1 MSDNDDAELA
11 PPRLTL
17 AALFARFL
25 RYGCLA
31 FGGPVAQIAL
41 LRQEL
46 VDRDRWTT
54 PQRFLRALA
63 VYQVLPGPE
72 ATELCCWFGLLA
84 RGRIGSLLAGLGFV
98 LPGFL
103 LMWLCA
109 YLYVA
114 IGLGSPRV
122 AAAFAGMQPAV
133 VALIARAVP
142 RIGRHAVRDA
152 AGWIAAAG
160 GAIGELAELPFA
172 LPLVFGALLFA
183 LAPRGRG
190 AVIALVAAAV
200 AAAIL
205 LWPEAAAPR
214 AAVAAAAADATAG
227 AATPSFARLLGL
239 GLQAGLLTF
248 GGAYTA
254 IPFVRND
261 AVVAHGWLTEAQFL
275 DGLAVGGVLPAPLV
289 IFGTFT
295 GYVAAA
301 LPGALAMTIGIF
313 APAFSFTLLG
323 HGLIE
328 RMIAHRPLH
337 AALDGVA
344 AAVVGLIAATAGRLL
359 VAHVRSPFAVVVFAL
374 ALAALLRWRSPWTTP
389 AIVAGGALAG
399 LLAP

>member
-1 MSDNDDAELA
+1 MSDAA
-11 PPRLTL
+11 APSPPRLSL

-41 LRQEL
+41 LRHEL

-54 PQRFLRALA
+54 PERFLRALA

-72 ATELCCWFGLLA
+72 ATELCCWFGFLA
-84 RGRIGSLLAGLGFV
+84 RGRIGSLLAGTGFV

-109 YLYVA
+109 WLYVEH
-114 IGLGSPRV
+114 GLGSPHV
-122 AAAFAGMQPAV
+122 AAAFVGMQPAV

-160 GAIGELAELPFA
+160 GAIGELAELHFA
-172 LPLVFGALLFA
+172 LPLLSGALLCA
-183 LAPRGRG
+183 VAPRGRG
-190 AVIALVAAAV
+190 AMIAVIAAAV
-200 AAAIL
+200 AAGAL
-205 LWPEAAAPR
+205 LWPAHADAPAATAAA
-214 AAVAAAAADATAG
+214 AAVAAP
-227 AATPSFARLLGL
+227 PSFGRMLGL

-275 DGLAVGGVLPAPLV
+275 DGLAVGSVLPAPLV

-295 GYVAAA
+295 GYVAGA

-323 HGLIE
+323 HRWIE
-328 RMIAHRPLH
+328 RMIAHQPLH
-337 AALDGVA
+337 RALDGVA
-344 AAVVGLIAATAGRLL
+344 AAVVGIIAATAWRLL
-359 VAHVRSPFAVVVFAL
+359 VAHVASPFAAVVFAAAL
-374 ALAALLRWRSPWTTP
+374 ALVLRWRSPWATP
-389 AIVAGGALAG
+389 AVVAGGALAG
-399 LLAP
+399 LLLR

>member
-1 MSDNDDAELA
+1 MSDAAAPA
-11 PPRLTL
+11 PPRLSL
-17 AALFARFL
+17 LALFLRFL

-41 LRQEL
+41 LRHEL

-54 PQRFLRALA
+54 PERFLRALA

-72 ATELCCWFGLLA
+72 ATELCCWFGYLA
-84 RGRIGSLLAGLGFV
+84 RGRIGSLLAGTGFV

-109 YLYVA
+109 WLYVEH
-114 IGLGSPRV
+114 GLGSPLV
-122 AAAFAGMQPAV
+122 AAAFLGMQPAV

-160 GAIGELAELPFA
+160 GAVSELADLHFA
-172 LPLVFGALLFA
+172 LPLLFGALLSA
-183 LAPRGRG
+183 VAPRGRG
-190 AVIALVAAAV
+190 AVIAVIAAGVAAGALLWPAHDDAPAASAAAAAAV
-200 AAAIL
+200 A
-205 LWPEAAAPR
+205 
-214 AAVAAAAADATAG
+214 G
-227 AATPSFARLLGL
+227 ATPSFGRLLGL

-261 AVVAHGWLTEAQFL
+261 AVVAHHWLTETQFL
-275 DGLAVGGVLPAPLV
+275 DGLAVGSVLPAPLV

-295 GYVAAA
+295 GYVAGA

-313 APAFSFTLLG
+313 GPAFSFTLLG
-323 HGLIE
+323 HRWIE

-337 AALDGVA
+337 RALDGVA
-344 AAVVGLIAATAGRLL
+344 AAVVGLIAATAVRLL
-359 VAHVRSPFAVVVFAL
+359 VAHVASPFAAVVFAA
-374 ALAALLRWRSPWTTP
+374 ALAVVLRWRSPWAVP
-389 AIVAGGALAG
+389 AVVAGGALAG
-399 LLAP
+399 LLLR